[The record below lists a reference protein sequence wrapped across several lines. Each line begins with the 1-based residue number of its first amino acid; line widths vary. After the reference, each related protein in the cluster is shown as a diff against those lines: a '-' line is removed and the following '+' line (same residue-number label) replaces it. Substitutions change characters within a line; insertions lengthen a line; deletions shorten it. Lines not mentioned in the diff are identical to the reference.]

1 MSTNSG
7 NSNSASAQED
17 TIIAEICDYIKEN
30 AVKEMFH
37 EYLKR

>member
-1 MSTNSG
+1 MSGSN
-7 NSNSASAQED
+7 NNSASAQEE
-17 TIIAEICDYIKEN
+17 TIIADICDYIKEN